1 VQTVTE
7 PAARERELN
16 SMSVLTVV
24 LAMGT
29 VTMTFGALIAVFFI
43 RAQKNMYWGHLQ
55 IPPVLWVTTAVL
67 AASSVTIEVAR
78 RRLRRDDRGGFFRLM
93 AWTTALAVL
102 FLAGQLVAWFQ
113 VLHSGIVLARN
124 PHSWF
129 IFLFSGLH
137 GLHILLGL
145 SGLVYLLFRTR
156 EPASGPKYQM
166 TTRAVAFGVSIFW
179 HYLDFLWVVLFT
191 LLLTWRR

>member
-1 VQTVTE
+1 VQIVTE

-16 SMSVLTVV
+16 SMTVLTVV

-43 RAQKNMYWGHLQ
+43 RAQKNMYWGHLE
-55 IPPVLWVTTAVL
+55 IPPILWVTTAVL
-67 AASSVTIEVAR
+67 AASSMTIEGAR
-78 RRLRRDDRGGFFRLM
+78 RRLGRNDRGGFFRLT

-102 FLAGQLVAWFQ
+102 FLAGQLAAWFQ

-145 SGLVYLLFRTR
+145 SGLVYLLFRTW

>member
-1 VQTVTE
+1 
-7 PAARERELN
+7 
-16 SMSVLTVV
+16 MSLLTVV

-43 RAQKNMYWGHLQ
+43 RASKNLYWGHLQ
-55 IPPVLWVTTAVL
+55 IPSILWATTAIL
-67 AASSVTIEVAR
+67 LASSVTLEIAR
-78 RRLRRDDRGGFFRLM
+78 HRLQRDDRSGFFRLT

-102 FLAGQLVAWFQ
+102 FLAGQVAAWFQ
-113 VLHSGIVLARN
+113 ILDSGVVLAKN

-137 GLHILLGL
+137 GVHILLGL
-145 SGLVYLLFRTR
+145 GGLVSLLFRTR
-156 EPASGPKYQM
+156 EAASGPKYQM
-166 TTRAVAFGVSIFW
+166 KTRAFAKGVSIFW
-179 HYLDFLWVVLFT
+179 HYLDFLWLVLFT